1 MNRTITTLVAA
12 ALLAGG
18 AWAQQAFSQQV
29 VSPSTTPAAVQ
40 SAPRATPTRSTRQY
54 RSYSVNPARGDVR
67 RDGSHA
73 ADATWR
79 HAGAKPYGHY
89 ATGK

>member
-1 MNRTITTLVAA
+1 MTRIITTLVAA

-18 AWAQQAFSQQV
+18 AWSQQAFSQQV
-29 VSPSTTPAAVQ
+29 VSPSAAPVQ
-40 SAPRATPTRSTRQY
+40 SAPRTVAPRTTRQY

-67 RDGSHA
+67 RDGPHA
-73 ADATWR
+73 GDATWR
-79 HAGAKPYGHY
+79 HAAAKPQGHY